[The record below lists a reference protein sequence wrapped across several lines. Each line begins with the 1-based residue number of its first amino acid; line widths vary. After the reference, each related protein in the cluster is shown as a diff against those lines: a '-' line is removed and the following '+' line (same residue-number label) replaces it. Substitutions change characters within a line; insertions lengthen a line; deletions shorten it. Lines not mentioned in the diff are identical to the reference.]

1 MKKSRISQCV
11 VVVVCL
17 AIVMYVGIGWNH
29 FTTCKIHIT
38 YNGKEIKDVNVVKV
52 EVARDSGKPV
62 KSTWMKKSPD
72 KIKLLNWDKD
82 ATEYQYYISIPK
94 NALGKGVPEQ
104 VYQMNYY
111 IADEIQ
117 CAAITWNADI
127 VNENGVWKAN
137 YNVKYR
143 EPKWG
148 DTYKKKVKNG
158 TDSGFVIGI

>member
-17 AIVMYVGIGWNH
+17 AIVMYAGIGWNH

-52 EVARDSGKPV
+52 KVSGDSEKPV
-62 KSTWMKKSPD
+62 KHTWLKRSHD
-72 KIKLLNWDKD
+72 KIKLFNWDKD

-104 VYQMNYY
+104 VYEMSY
-111 IADEIQ
+111 
-117 CAAITWNADI
+117 
-127 VNENGVWKAN
+127 
-137 YNVKYR
+137 
-143 EPKWG
+143 
-148 DTYKKKVKNG
+148 
-158 TDSGFVIGI
+158 

>member
-17 AIVMYVGIGWNH
+17 AIVMYVGIGWIH

-52 EVARDSGKPV
+52 KVSGDSEKPV
-62 KSTWMKKSPD
+62 KHTWLKRSHD
-72 KIKLLNWDKD
+72 KIKLFNWDKD
-82 ATEYQYYISIPK
+82 ATEYQYQHTEECSWK
-94 NALGKGVPEQ
+94 RGSEQ

-127 VNENGVWKAN
+127 VNENGIWKAN

-148 DTYKKKVKNG
+148 APIRRK
-158 TDSGFVIGI
+158 